1 MKQSPQIQFLGLDP
15 SPALETEARERLA
28 KLDRFCP
35 DLIAGRV
42 TIELL
47 HAHQPKGRVFAV
59 RLDVT
64 LPGSELTVSRVHDED
79 AYVALHHAF
88 DGMTRQVQDA
98 VRVVRGRHEKGA
110 AVAFDAGEA

>member
-15 SPALETEARERLA
+15 SPVLDAEARDRLA

-47 HAHQPKGRVFAV
+47 HAHQPHGRMFAV

-64 LPGSELTVSRVHDED
+64 LPGSELTVSRVHDQD
-79 AYVALHHAF
+79 AHAALHHAF

-98 VRVVRGRHEKGA
+98 VRVVRERHERGA
-110 AVAFDAGEA
+110 VVASDGNQA